1 MNWTCAGSL
10 TFLSSQKFLKKHSVD
25 LECQAWKHRVLHS
38 LPCARATIHPIETIS
53 LQGQIFLDASLSDQ
67 TEVYMQNLI
76 SINFL
81 SPLTP
86 SSILFVHY
94 SLLLCLFKRYENSE
108 LVLKDEVVYIKGRRN
123 IWCLYAFNT
132 HLYMFVAGGSNYISL
147 INLLVNYFELKCEVD
162 VYIIMLSA

>member
-1 MNWTCAGSL
+1 M
-10 TFLSSQKFLKKHSVD
+10 SSVETS
-25 LECQAWKHRVLHS
+25 RVLHS
-38 LPCARATIHPIETIS
+38 LPCARATIHPTETIS

-67 TEVYMQNLI
+67 TEIYMQNLI

-94 SLLLCLFKRYENSE
+94 SLLLCLFKRYKNSE

-123 IWCLYAFNT
+123 I
-132 HLYMFVAGGSNYISL
+132 
-147 INLLVNYFELKCEVD
+147 
-162 VYIIMLSA
+162 